1 VKSGNRA
8 AFLVAIQPGSLS
20 QRPGGVNTRLAVRQ
34 IAKISRPEHDAG
46 ALSGNPILPSKTI
59 EEPARQVPLYGEYD
73 VAVLGGGPAG
83 IAAAVAAAR
92 AGRRTLLIER
102 YGFLGGMGTAAGV
115 TNFCGLHANVHGEM
129 HRVVQGIASELLDRI
144 DRLGGLNAPHLILG
158 KILAQAYDTA
168 AYKIAA
174 DDLLATHKV
183 DILFHALGAGVVMHD
198 IRSINALMVET
209 KAGRQAVRA
218 GIFID
223 CSGDGDLAA
232 WAGAPFE
239 IGDDQGHM
247 LYPSMMFRL
256 NGIDPEKAGDA
267 WRTIPALME
276 KAEAAGTH
284 KFPRKAA
291 IVRPQ
296 RSQIE
301 WRVNFTQVAREDGA
315 AVSGLDPDEM
325 TRGEIEGRRQAVKAF
340 EFLRTVPGFEKSYI
354 VDLPPQLGIRETRRV
369 VGGYMLSGEDVLGCA
384 SFEDSIGVNG
394 WPMESHVAGDV
405 IFKFPPIPESRGYN
419 ELPYRMLVPEGIDNL
434 LMAGRCASMTHDGQ
448 SAARVSGAC
457 FAMGEAAGAAADL
470 ALSGN
475 TIPRDIA
482 VEKLQQALQ
491 QQGAFIGRGQKV
503 PEGL

>member
-1 VKSGNRA
+1 M
-8 AFLVAIQPGSLS
+8 P
-20 QRPGGVNTRLAVRQ
+20 
-34 IAKISRPEHDAG
+34 
-46 ALSGNPILPSKTI
+46 KTI
-59 EEPARQVPLYGEYD
+59 EEPARRVPIYGEYE

-115 TNFCGLHANVHGEM
+115 TNFCGLHANVHGQA
-129 HRVVQGIASELLDRI
+129 HRVVQGIASDLLDRI
-144 DRLGGLNAPHLILG
+144 DRLNGLNKPHLILG

-174 DDLLATHKV
+174 DDLLASHKV
-183 DILFHALGAGVVMHD
+183 DILFHALGAGVVMD
-198 IRSINALMVET
+198 DEQRVGALMVET
-209 KAGRQAVRA
+209 KAGRQAVLA
-218 GIFID
+218 SIFID

-232 WAGAPFE
+232 WAGAPYE
-239 IGDDQGHM
+239 VGDVKGSM

-296 RSQIE
+296 RSPIE
-301 WRVNFTQVAREDGA
+301 WRVNFTQLARADGT
-315 AVSGLDPDEM
+315 AVNGLEPNDL
-325 TRGEIEGRRQAVKAF
+325 TRGEIEGRRQAIQAF
-340 EFLRTVPGFEKSYI
+340 EFLRTVPGFENSYI

-369 VGGYMLSGEDVLGCA
+369 VGGYQLSGEDVLGCA
-384 SFEDSIGVNG
+384 SFDDSIGVNG
-394 WPMESHVAGDV
+394 WPIEAHVAGDV
-405 IFKFPPIPESRGYN
+405 IFKFPPIPESRGFN
-419 ELPYRMLVPEGIDNL
+419 ELPYRMLVPERVDNL
-434 LMAGRCASMTHDGQ
+434 LVAERCASMTHEGQ

-457 FAMGEAAGAAADL
+457 FAMGEAAGSAAAL

-475 TIPRDIA
+475 TKPRDIA
-482 VEKLQQALQ
+482 VDRLQQGLK
-491 QQGAFIGRGQKV
+491 QQGAFIGCDQQV
-503 PEGL
+503 PAGL

>member
-1 VKSGNRA
+1 
-8 AFLVAIQPGSLS
+8 LS
-20 QRPGGVNTRLAVRQ
+20 QKA
-34 IAKISRPEHDAG
+34 
-46 ALSGNPILPSKTI
+46 I
-59 EEPARQVPLYGEYD
+59 EEPARRVPIYGEYE

-115 TNFCGLHANVHGEM
+115 TNFCGLHANVYGEM
-129 HRVVQGIASELLDRI
+129 HRVVQGVASDLLDRI
-144 DRLGGLNAPHLILG
+144 DHLGGLNAPHLILG

-174 DDLLATHKV
+174 DDLLASHKV

-198 IRSINALMVET
+198 DQRINALMVET
-209 KAGRQAVRA
+209 KAGRQAIVA
-218 GIFID
+218 DIFID

-232 WAGAPFE
+232 WAGARYE
-239 IGDDQGHM
+239 VGDNAGSM

-256 NGIDPEKAGDA
+256 NGIDPAKAGDA

-276 KAEAAGTH
+276 QAEAAGTH
-284 KFPRKAA
+284 RFPRKAA

-296 RSQIE
+296 RSPIE
-301 WRVNFTQVAREDGA
+301 WRVNFTQLAREDGTA
-315 AVSGLDPDEM
+315 INGLEPDDL
-325 TRGEIEGRRQAVKAF
+325 TRGEIEGRRQAINAF
-340 EFLRTVPGFEKSYI
+340 EFLRTVPGFENSYI

-369 VGGYMLSGEDVLGCA
+369 VGDYMLSGDDVLGCA
-384 SFEDSIGVNG
+384 SFEDTIGVNG

-405 IFKFPPIPESRGYN
+405 IFKFPPIPESRGFN

-457 FAMGEAAGAAADL
+457 FAMGEAVGTAAAL

-475 TIPRDIA
+475 TNPRDIA
-482 VEKLQQALQ
+482 VEKLQQQLK
-491 QQGAFIGRGQKV
+491 QQGAFIGQDQEV
-503 PEGL
+503 PEGV

>member
-1 VKSGNRA
+1 MS
-8 AFLVAIQPGSLS
+8 
-20 QRPGGVNTRLAVRQ
+20 
-34 IAKISRPEHDAG
+34 
-46 ALSGNPILPSKTI
+46 SKTI
-59 EEPARQVPLYGEYD
+59 TEPARQIPLYGEYE
-73 VAVLGGGPAG
+73 VTVLGGGPAG

-129 HRVVQGIASELLDRI
+129 HRVVQGIASDLLARI
-144 DRLGGLNAPHLILG
+144 DRLGGLNAPHLVLG

-174 DDLLATHKV
+174 DDLLAAHKV
-183 DILFHALGAGVVMHD
+183 EILFHALGAGVVMQD
-198 IRSINALMVET
+198 DKRIAALMVET
-209 KAGRQAVRA
+209 KAGRQAVRSD
-218 GIFID
+218 IFID

-232 WAGAPFE
+232 WAGARFE
-239 IGDDQGHM
+239 VGDNAGSM

-256 NGIDPEKAGDA
+256 NGVDPDKAGDA

-276 KAEAAGTH
+276 QAEAAGTH
-284 KFPRKAA
+284 HFPRKAA

-296 RSQIE
+296 KSGIE
-301 WRVNFTQVAREDGA
+301 WRVNFTQLARSDGSA
-315 AVSGLDPDEM
+315 INGLEPDDLS
-325 TRGEIEGRRQAVKAF
+325 RGEIEGRRQAVNAF
-340 EFLRTVPGFEKSYI
+340 NFLRTVPGFEKSYI

-405 IFKFPPIPESRGYN
+405 VFTFPPIPESRGFN
-419 ELPYRMLVPEGIDNL
+419 ELPYRMLTPEGLDNL
-434 LMAGRCASMTHDGQ
+434 LVAGRCASMTHDGQ

-457 FAMGEAAGAAADL
+457 FAMGEAAGTAAAL

-475 TIPRDIA
+475 TVTGDIA
-482 VEKLQQALQ
+482 VERLQQTLR
-491 QQGAFIGRGQKV
+491 QQGAFIGRDQGV
-503 PEGL
+503 PSGL